1 MFIDLRPRGDDSAGA
16 FPVACR
22 FFQNL
27 TQPTNMQEAE
37 LLEQVE
43 LLAGNTRRK
52 SFRLAAEF
60 IIRHK
65 LRRIVETGCYRGHPA
80 ATAQAHLENRAHDGQ
95 STVIFALLAR
105 ELGCVFDSYDKNPGH
120 VARARDLLGMF
131 GLQDSACFHVGDS
144 VAALSRRAEPIDF
157 IYFDSFDHS
166 PNNPLPCQLHQLAEV
181 GAALGKLQR
190 PAGILLDDCKFAT
203 GGKAGLSDPFLR
215 ARGWKLEFDGYQRLF
230 TQVE

>member
-1 MFIDLRPRGDDSAGA
+1 MIFGPTAINLSGHSCWHGT
-16 FPVACR
+16 
-22 FFQNL
+22 FQNL
-27 TQPTNMQEAE
+27 RSPTNMQETE

-60 IIRHK
+60 IIRHR

-80 ATAQAHLENRAHDGQ
+80 ATPQAHIENRNHDGQ

-105 ELGCVFDSYDKNPGH
+105 ELGCVFDSYDKDPNH
-120 VARARDLLGMF
+120 VARARALLGLF
-131 GLQDSACFHVGDS
+131 GLQDSASFHVGDS
-144 VAALSRRAEPIDF
+144 VDALSRRAEPIDF
-157 IYFDSFDHS
+157 IYFDSFDHN

-181 GAALGKLQR
+181 GAAFGKLQR
-190 PAGILLDDCKFAT
+190 PAGILLDDCKFET

-215 ARGWKLEFDGYQRLF
+215 SRGWKLEFDGYQRLF
-230 TQVE
+230 TRLA

>member
-1 MFIDLRPRGDDSAGA
+1 
-16 FPVACR
+16 
-22 FFQNL
+22 
-27 TQPTNMQEAE
+27 MQETE

-43 LLAGNTRRK
+43 LLAGNTRQK

-65 LRRIVETGCYRGHPA
+65 MRRIVETGCFRGQPA
-80 ATAQAHLENRAHDGQ
+80 ATTQAHIENRGHDGQ

-105 ELGCVFDSYDKNPGH
+105 ELGCVFDSYDKDPNH
-120 VARARDLLGMF
+120 VARARELLSLF
-131 GLQDSACFHVGDS
+131 GLQDSANFHIGDS
-144 VAALSRRAEPIDF
+144 VIALSQRSEPIDF
-157 IYFDSFDHS
+157 IYFDSFDHN

-181 GAALGKLQR
+181 GAAHGKLQR

-215 ARGWKLEFDGYQRLF
+215 SRGWKLEFDGYQRLF
-230 TQVE
+230 TWLE